1 MDDGDSGMIS
11 LYLLIVFMF
20 FPILIVFCVI
30 KAIKHTIIIR
40 TVRKKDKIPTA
51 LIASL
56 INVNGPMRRYGIKD

>member
-20 FPILIVFCVI
+20 FPVLIVFCAV

-51 LIASL
+51 LRASL
-56 INVNGPMRRYGIKD
+56 INVNGPDRRYGVK

>member
-20 FPILIVFCVI
+20 FPVLIVFCAV

-51 LIASL
+51 LVASL